1 MSYSVSCV
9 IFSFFPAAP
18 VGVSRDW
25 NNALVVMTTI
35 GHVLVYSIPDIK
47 LIYHKELYVLPS
59 DQK

>member
-1 MSYSVSCV
+1 
-9 IFSFFPAAP
+9 
-18 VGVSRDW
+18 
-25 NNALVVMTTI
+25 MTTI